1 MRSKAKQIQRLKIEA
16 PSTCTIFLLKTQKF
30 FSVFPMKSV
39 TENGIFSKTMA
50 VEFNFVMSLFSKVPF
65 SDVHSRTQK
74 RRFHKFLVNGRPMW
88 KVKVEFLN
96 ENKYKWTG
104 LKNRFK
110 NTRTNKLINKYSSQ
124 RLLAKESVAF
134 SLKAR
139 FKKFSWFLFL
149 WKWAWV
155 KKKEKWKIQRMNLT
169 IY

>member
-65 SDVHSRTQK
+65 SDVHSRTRK
-74 RRFHKFLVNGRPMW
+74 RRFHKFLVNGRPIW

-110 NTRTNKLINKYSSQ
+110 NTGTNYSSQ

-139 FKKFSWFLFL
+139 FKNSADFCFYESELDLKRKKNEKFNEW
-149 WKWAWV
+149 
-155 KKKEKWKIQRMNLT
+155 I
-169 IY
+169 